1 MIKGN
6 FVSKAVEVGTVS
18 VGVYFNDE
26 DIATLYESEPNPV
39 KRLVDANII
48 DEQEIEDYLR
58 ESGYNPIND
67 MVQEEN
73 DRLTAENEKLLNLFQ
88 AIVRL
93 ITSAGYVVGGE

>member
-6 FVSKAVEVGTVS
+6 VVSKAVEVGTVS

-48 DEQEIEDYLR
+48 DEQEIENYLR
-58 ESGYNPIND
+58 EQGYNPLND

-73 DRLTAENEKLLNLFQ
+73 ERLTKENEKLLCLVND
-88 AIVRL
+88 IIRL
-93 ITSAGYVVGGE
+93 IITAGYVVGGE

>member
-6 FVSKAVEVGTVS
+6 VVSKAVEVGTVS

-48 DEQEIEDYLR
+48 DEQEIENYLR
-58 ESGYNPIND
+58 AQGYNPIND
-67 MVQEEN
+67 RVQEEN
-73 DRLTAENEKLLNLFQ
+73 DRLTAENEKLNNVFKQIYLLVCVTQ
-88 AIVRL
+88 H
-93 ITSAGYVVGGE
+93 GGE